1 MDAWIQPTLTFRL
14 PGFVNQTDLTE
25 RLVVEV
31 KQGRKLR
38 SIQLLKSDLIW
49 KRCGVSFFFNI
60 VGAIK
65 KGNMM
70 RIGIKLWCKIS
81 QRGNFAY
88 AV

>member
-38 SIQLLKSDLIW
+38 SIQLLKS
-49 KRCGVSFFFNI
+49 
-60 VGAIK
+60 GAIK

-81 QRGNFAY
+81 QRGNFA
-88 AV
+88 

>member
-25 RLVVEV
+25 KLVVEV

-38 SIQLLKSDLIW
+38 SIQLLKS
-49 KRCGVSFFFNI
+49 
-60 VGAIK
+60 GAIK

-81 QRGNFAY
+81 QRGNFA
-88 AV
+88 